1 MTRYS
6 YIPALLLSAAMA
18 LPAVAASARNTI
30 TAEQVAAAINGAG
43 MKVSADQVVLL
54 ADVMATNSAPKLK
67 VESMERWGDHQ
78 MKFRLDCVKAGE
90 CLPFFVAVR
99 WSQAEPVPSVFAD
112 HSSTAISL
120 AKPDSNSFIVRAGSP
135 AVLLLEGDHIHIQ
148 LPVVCLQ
155 NGAIGQ
161 TIRVA
166 SPDHRQT
173 YMAAVG
179 EDAVLRGKL

>member
-1 MTRYS
+1 MKRYS
-6 YIPALLLSAAMA
+6 YIPALFLSAAIA

-43 MKVSADQVVLL
+43 MKVSADQVMLL
-54 ADVMATNSAPKLK
+54 ADVMATDSSPKLK

>member
-1 MTRYS
+1 MTRDR
-6 YIPALLLSAAMA
+6 YIPALLLFAAMA
-18 LPAVAASARNTI
+18 LPAVAASGRVTI

-54 ADVMATNSAPKLK
+54 TDVVATGSAPKLK

-99 WSQAEPVPSVFAD
+99 WSQAESVPPVFAD
-112 HSSTAISL
+112 HSSTAILL
-120 AKPDSNSFIVRAGSP
+120 AKPDSNSLIVRAGSP
-135 AVLLLEGDHIHIQ
+135 AVLLLDGDHIHIQ
-148 LPVVCLQ
+148 LPVVCLE

-166 SPDHRQT
+166 STDRRQT
-173 YMAAVG
+173 YTAQVG
-179 EDAVLRGKL
+179 DGAVLRGRL